1 MFLGMWLAQCEMAVR
16 AFLSINGTISFLIAQ
31 ITANEHDEN
40 EYLIQGLCA
49 FLMGI
54 CIQFNDNAVE
64 SHRRDDLCQ
73 LLIKRIGLETFSGK
87 LSEVSRHESYSKAG
101 KQPQIRIKSS
111 SDLLLDYEFCRLFKS
126 LEGKFCYL
134 HKFELILIYFFL

>member
-1 MFLGMWLAQCEMAVR
+1 MFLSMWLAQCEMAVR

-54 CIQFNDNAVE
+54 CIQFNDNAIE

-73 LLIKRIGLETFSGK
+73 LLIKRIGLETFGGK

-101 KQPQIRIKSS
+101 KQPQIRIKSA
-111 SDLLLDYEFCRLFKS
+111 SDLLLDYEFCKLFKS
-126 LEGKFCYL
+126 LEGKHIFAIIM
-134 HKFELILIYFFL
+134 HFI